1 MIGASRIAPVANV
14 AHCEVGNAIGNLP
27 GTLSPWVTGIIVD
40 RTGHFAL
47 AFVAAAV
54 MSALGVIGWLGMVPR
69 LAPLK
74 WAGVVPPAQ
83 QRMSS

>member
-1 MIGASRIAPVANV
+1 MSQILAGPRGSARW
-14 AHCEVGNAIGNLP
+14 VGIQNAIGNLP

-54 MSALGVIGWLGMVPR
+54 IECARRHR
-69 LAPLK
+69 LAQL
-74 WAGVVPPAQ
+74 G
-83 QRMSS
+83 S